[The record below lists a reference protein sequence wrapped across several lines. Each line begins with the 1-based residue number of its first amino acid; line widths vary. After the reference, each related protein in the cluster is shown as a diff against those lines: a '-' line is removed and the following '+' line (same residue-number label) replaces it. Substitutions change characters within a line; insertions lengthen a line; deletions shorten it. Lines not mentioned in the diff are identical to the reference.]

1 MKWFIIAYN
10 VSMGYKI
17 RPDFIFSAKLQDAE
31 LDIAVNK
38 RFQL

>member
-1 MKWFIIAYN
+1 MKQFVIIYN

-17 RPDFIFSAKLQDAE
+17 RPDFIFSTKLQDAE
-31 LDIAVNK
+31 LDVAVNK